1 MVLSRHI
8 GRYSAD
14 MRSNEK
20 ILLGKRIRHL
30 RSRLGLTQDIVAEQ
44 AQISAKYLS
53 NIERGRENPT
63 VDTLLRLAHALKV
76 EPWEMFLLDQENQ
89 DSRALRGKIGDL
101 LGEAE
106 DGGKLLLILKILR
119 AAIH

>member
-1 MVLSRHI
+1 
-8 GRYSAD
+8 

-30 RSRLGLTQDIVAEQ
+30 RNRLGLTQDIVAEQ

-89 DSRALRGKIGDL
+89 DNRALRGKIGNL
-101 LGEAE
+101 LDEAE
-106 DGGKLLLILKILR
+106 DGGKLPLILKMLR